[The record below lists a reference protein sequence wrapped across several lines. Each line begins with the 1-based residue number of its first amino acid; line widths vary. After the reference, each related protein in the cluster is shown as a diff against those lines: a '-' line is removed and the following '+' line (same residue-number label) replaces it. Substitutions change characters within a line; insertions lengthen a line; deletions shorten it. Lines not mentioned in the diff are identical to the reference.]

1 MKMKKWISLLLS
13 AVMTL
18 GLLTACGGGQ
28 SSGNSGS
35 AGSSGAQ
42 ATDVL
47 YHVYHAPPYVTL
59 DPSTEYSNGIL
70 VLQNVYETLTY
81 YNSETGEL
89 EPMLA
94 TEWSSNEEGTEW
106 TFKLRDDVTFH
117 DGTPMTSA
125 DVKASLERTI
135 SLGQGAAFNWGA
147 VESIETN
154 GD

>member
-89 EPMLA
+89 EPCWPQSGVAMRRVPSGP
-94 TEWSSNEEGTEW
+94 SSCGT
-106 TFKLRDDVTFH
+106 TS
-117 DGTPMTSA
+117 PSMTA
-125 DVKASLERTI
+125 LP
-135 SLGQGAAFNWGA
+135 
-147 VESIETN
+147 
-154 GD
+154 